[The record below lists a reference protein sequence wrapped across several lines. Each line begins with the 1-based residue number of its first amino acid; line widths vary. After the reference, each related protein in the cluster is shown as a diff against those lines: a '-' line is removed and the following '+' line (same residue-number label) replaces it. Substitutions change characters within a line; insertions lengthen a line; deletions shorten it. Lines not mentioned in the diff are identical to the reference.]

1 MWSNTS
7 LLFPFPRIW
16 CNLVFYK
23 CSVLRSFRLRL
34 EAIPLLMPDG
44 CVFPQNTRIRWEHRN
59 TPRTPGLSL
68 YFFVY
73 VIQFLLLSI
82 FLSSILLIVVYFICF
97 FRTHLSFPFLVVF
110 SPLFRILNL
119 QLWASRQYREGGNIN
134 QGRKEKEVK
143 EYQEVEENIRKNGS
157 RWRKKRTWGSVYE
170 RGDLWERENE
180 EKMKNKNF
188 KKKGWRGEKEKKE
201 DKRRLE
207 ISWRRTMKWGNYKKD
222 RGRQKKRK
230 NIMVKKELRI

>member
-1 MWSNTS
+1 
-7 LLFPFPRIW
+7 
-16 CNLVFYK
+16 
-23 CSVLRSFRLRL
+23 
-34 EAIPLLMPDG
+34 
-44 CVFPQNTRIRWEHRN
+44 
-59 TPRTPGLSL
+59 
-68 YFFVY
+68 
-73 VIQFLLLSI
+73 
-82 FLSSILLIVVYFICF
+82 
-97 FRTHLSFPFLVVF
+97 
-110 SPLFRILNL
+110 
-119 QLWASRQYREGGNIN
+119 
-134 QGRKEKEVK
+134 
-143 EYQEVEENIRKNGS
+143 
-157 RWRKKRTWGSVYE
+157 VYE